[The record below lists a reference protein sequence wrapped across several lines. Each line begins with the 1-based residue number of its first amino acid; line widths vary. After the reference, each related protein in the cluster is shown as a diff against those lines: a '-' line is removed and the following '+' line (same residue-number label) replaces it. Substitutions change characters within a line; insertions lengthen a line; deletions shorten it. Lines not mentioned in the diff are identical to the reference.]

1 MKRLIPLVVLCAAL
15 CGCGKVI
22 PADDEVAVV
31 PLPERV
37 VKGQGT
43 FLLTASTEAVLLSGD
58 DSLAC
63 VTGGAR
69 RSAGTGVRQ
78 RVAGAACRRALD
90 GALNISCDAAMP
102 ADGYRLEIT
111 PGRAEIVGG
120 SAAGG
125 VLCGADPS
133 PADPRCGLRRDRRAC
148 RGAARRDDR
157 GQTVPGLPGHD
168 ARRLPPFLHGR
179 RSEGGARHHGP
190 A

>member
-63 VTGGAR
+63 VTG
-69 RSAGTGVRQ
+69 RSTKCWNRCSAKGCGCGMPTCPSTGR
-78 RVAGAACRRALD
+78 
-90 GALNISCDAAMP
+90 
-102 ADGYRLEIT
+102 
-111 PGRAEIVGG
+111 
-120 SAAGG
+120 
-125 VLCGADPS
+125 
-133 PADPRCGLRRDRRAC
+133 
-148 RGAARRDDR
+148 
-157 GQTVPGLPGHD
+157 
-168 ARRLPPFLHGR
+168 
-179 RSEGGARHHGP
+179 
-190 A
+190 